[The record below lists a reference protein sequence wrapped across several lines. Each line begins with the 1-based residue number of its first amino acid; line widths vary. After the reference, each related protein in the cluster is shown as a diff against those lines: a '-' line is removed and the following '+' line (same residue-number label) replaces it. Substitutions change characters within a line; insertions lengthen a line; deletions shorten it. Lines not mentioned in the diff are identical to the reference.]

1 MYWMLAKVAQV
12 RPASPINETQGRGK
26 ESSVAQAAVVGGLV
40 GAAIGAG
47 AVFASKLPK
56 EPEDENK

>member
-1 MYWMLAKVAQV
+1 MAQPKPYSNIV
-12 RPASPINETQGRGK
+12 ETQGRGK
-26 ESSVAQAAVVGGLV
+26 DSSVAQAAVVGGLV

>member
-1 MYWMLAKVAQV
+1 MMVLHGLSV
-12 RPASPINETQGRGK
+12 IETQGRGK

-47 AVFASKLPK
+47 AVFATKLPK